1 MATCAQGYGGPAYN
15 SRAIAVG
22 DVVTEVE
29 GRSVIGLQPEDVA
42 RLLKGPAG
50 SAVLLVVRCTGAC
63 EEPVLLERQGVS
75 QLLAR
80 GSGGRVL
87 VSLSAVLNKEVR
99 PVAAS
104 GAVRVRIE
112 EILELPDSGAKK
124 PRAALQYPQGE
135 ARALHDRP
143 CPACSSWGFTA
154 GLMYTHSRA
163 VDPGELSSRG
173 QTAQDAGEQASAEG
187 KACRYFCVVRLR
199 SPSLAASDK
208 VQRSAVVAGHSS
220 QSEGLG
226 TWARLGASLAFDLAG
241 ADETSVLQVGVEV
254 YRQGGMEGGDSVPD
268 LVGHVAAP
276 LRAMLNPYP
285 VELALCEPGGV
296 PVVSSSG
303 APTLLRLRAQLE
315 GEAAPVLP
323 QEPIGDMVGVVL
335 TMSGVFETI
344 VDKPQGRVYAHEL
357 RCDVAAA
364 LYASDERFEVC
375 GLQKGSIIVYINI
388 LPDSTRHDAR
398 TPAALARLLE
408 SQVKDRSAPLHI
420 ARTTRL
426 CKAIEHEPRGFASPA
441 SDASL
446 VVSGK
451 PSLPAAGSQGGGQP
465 AERQRNAEGGV
476 GLGASGKDWVSI
488 AVLGDETA
496 RSVRH
501 LSREAR
507 ESAALSHLADG
518 QVPSPP
524 ALIHFV

>member
-1 MATCAQGYGGPAYN
+1 
-15 SRAIAVG
+15 
-22 DVVTEVE
+22 
-29 GRSVIGLQPEDVA
+29 
-42 RLLKGPAG
+42 
-50 SAVLLVVRCTGAC
+50 
-63 EEPVLLERQGVS
+63 
-75 QLLAR
+75 
-80 GSGGRVL
+80 
-87 VSLSAVLNKEVR
+87 
-99 PVAAS
+99 
-104 GAVRVRIE
+104 
-112 EILELPDSGAKK
+112 
-124 PRAALQYPQGE
+124 
-135 ARALHDRP
+135 
-143 CPACSSWGFTA
+143 
-154 GLMYTHSRA
+154 MYTHSGA
-163 VDPGELSSRG
+163 VDPGELGARG
-173 QTAQDAGEQASAEG
+173 QTAQDAGEQASPEG
-187 KACRYFCVVRLR
+187 EACRYFCVVRLR

-208 VQRSAVVAGHSS
+208 VKRSAVVEGHSS

-254 YRQGGMEGGDSVPD
+254 YRQGGVGVPD

-285 VELALCEPGGV
+285 VELALCKPGGL

-335 TMSGVFETI
+335 MMSGVFETI

-364 LYASDERFEVC
+364 LYASVERFEVC

-451 PSLPAAGSQGGGQP
+451 PSPPAAGRQGGGQP

-476 GLGASGKDWVSI
+476 GLGASGKDWGSI

-507 ESAALSHLADG
+507 ESAALAHLADG

-524 ALIHFV
+524 ALFHFV